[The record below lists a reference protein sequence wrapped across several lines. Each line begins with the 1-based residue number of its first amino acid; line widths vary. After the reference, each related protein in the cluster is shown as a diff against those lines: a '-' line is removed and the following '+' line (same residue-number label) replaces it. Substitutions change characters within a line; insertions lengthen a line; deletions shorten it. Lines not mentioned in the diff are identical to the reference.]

1 LSAGYA
7 IDMGKRLAK
16 HRPGWYEEP
25 VMPLQLE
32 ALTEVKD
39 ALPFPIAAGERLY
52 TLEEFERMIALRAAD
67 LVQPDLAHCGGFS
80 IARKIAA
87 LCQAHGLRLAP
98 HCSIGPVAL
107 AAAVHFGWATPQV
120 SIQENFAD
128 FDVPWRRDLVSGWNP
143 LGRGKLTL
151 PDRPGL
157 GLELNVEE
165 CTKHPYRKNAF
176 PSLWDRKWLEE
187 FTKSGAPS

>member
-1 LSAGYA
+1 
-7 IDMGKRLAK
+7 
-16 HRPGWYEEP
+16 
-25 VMPLQLE
+25 MPLQLE
-32 ALTEVKD
+32 ALKEVKD

-67 LVQPDLAHCGGFS
+67 VVQPDLAHCGGLS
-80 IARKIAA
+80 IGKKVAA
-87 LCQAHGLRLAP
+87 LCEKQGLRLAP

-107 AAAVHFGWATPQV
+107 AAAVHFGWATPEV
-120 SIQENFAD
+120 SLQENFAD
-128 FDVPWRRDLVSGWNP
+128 FDVPWRRELVSGWNP
-143 LGRGKLTL
+143 LGRGEYTL

-165 CTKHPYRKNAF
+165 CAKRPYRKNAF

-187 FTKSGAPS
+187 FTKSGAQS